1 MRRTGLISVLALGI
15 LALTACGSPA
25 SSGARD
31 DSTSSVAP
39 AASPEAGGVSRSLAE
54 FRAEVPQLDGV
65 DLAQVEGLAVT
76 QNDRLWTLASSGGTD
91 ATQAVRAAVEQR
103 FGDFPAASRTAESD
117 RTTDVKTVL
126 VDSSPVTLTLVDR
139 GGEGFI
145 LSVLAGP
152 RVTATPA
159 S

>member
-15 LALTACGSPA
+15 LALTSCGSPA
-25 SSGARD
+25 SSGAQD
-31 DSTSSVAP
+31 ESMSSVAP
-39 AASPEAGGVSRSLAE
+39 AESPEAGGESRTLAD
-54 FRAEVPQLDGV
+54 FRTEVPQLEGV
-65 DLAQVEGLAVT
+65 DLAQVEGLTVT
-76 QNDRLWTLASSGGTD
+76 QNDRLWTLASNRGAET
-91 ATQAVRAAVEQR
+91 TQAVRDAVEQR
-103 FGDFPAASRTAESD
+103 FGEFPAAARTSEGD

-139 GGEGFI
+139 GGEGFT